1 MPAPTP
7 QEPGASIVVPG
18 VPNLRDVGGWATP
31 HGPVARGLAYRSVA
45 PVGLSERGR
54 AALEALGVRTVFD
67 LRTTRERQERPDD
80 VPEGAAYVVADVL
93 AGSQQS
99 APARMQDLLA
109 DPRLAQRFLGD
120 GQAAAQFVT
129 AYRDIVNLPSSLAAY
144 HELFTALGRPE
155 QGPVLFHCTTGKD
168 RTGWAAAVLLL
179 LLGVSEADVRQDYL
193 LTNEQLLPAL
203 QTVFD
208 RFEAAGGDPQI
219 LLPIFGVTEVYL
231 DTALEAMT
239 QRFGGV
245 EQYVA
250 DGLGLGSRRLDALR
264 ASFLLG
270 PPPLSA

>member
-1 MPAPTP
+1 MPPP
-7 QEPGASIVVPG
+7 QPGASIAVPG

-45 PVGLSERGR
+45 PVGLSEQGR

-93 AGSQQS
+93 ADSQQS

-109 DPRLAQRFLGD
+109 EPRLAQRFLGD

-129 AYRDIVNLPSSLAAY
+129 AYRDVVDLPSSLAAY
-144 HELFTALGRPE
+144 HALFSALGRRE

-179 LLGVSEADVRQDYL
+179 LLGVSEDDVRRDYL

-219 LLPIFGVTEVYL
+219 LLPIFGVRDEYL
-231 DTALEAMT
+231 DTALESMT
-239 QRFGGV
+239 HRFGGV

-250 DGLGLGSRRLDALR
+250 DGLGLGSQGLDALR
-264 ASFLLG
+264 ASFLG
-270 PPPLSA
+270 SPPLSA